1 MQSTWLGA
9 GVGVGLGFGFGFGFG
24 LGFGL
29 GLRVMR
35 VAAHVAAV
43 DEALG
48 LDVAV
53 VTLAYHLRA
62 ALA

>member
-9 GVGVGLGFGFGFGFG
+9 GVGVGLVLGFGFGFGFGFG
-24 LGFGL
+24 L
-29 GLRVMR
+29 RVML

>member
-9 GVGVGLGFGFGFGFG
+9 GVGVGLVLGFGFGFGFG
-24 LGFGL
+24 FRL
-29 GLRVMR
+29 

-43 DEALG
+43 DETLG